1 MILTG
6 EMKKQMMEILKNREI
21 KAVFQPIVSLKNG
34 TVYAYEALSRI
45 TLKQCSFH
53 IGEAFEIAQEM
64 NCLWALEKLCRVN
77 SIKMSSEKP
86 KHVKLFLNVDP
97 NIIHDSDF
105 KSGVTGVK
113 LKKYNLDC
121 SDIVFEATERSAIQD
136 ELNSINEE
144 IDRITSETEFNTQPL
159 LNGNLSRRVYSN
171 VQNVV
176 NLSVT
181 DNYPAGIYGITVTQD
196 ARQAIAVGDGNIA
209 MTSTDTI
216 KKDEVGS
223 ISINGYD
230 INIAEGDD
238 LNTVVS
244 KLMAGADMTGGKMFV
259 TDPSLTNDTSDKP
272 LEGTKIKKSDGTTE
286 TVSAADVASANGKGT
301 EYAGYEPA
309 TTYTGNKIV
318 FMTNEYGSDMS
329 LDITCSNQKLA
340 QKLGLGSAYVRPDSA
355 DKGIQAQGSDV
366 QAKFTEDSGERVG
379 FSNSA
384 VISTSGTV
392 ITINDVNNREFKFDV
407 PGNVAGTKFD
417 DTGLN
422 PSATST
428 SEKKI
433 EQEVTDVGRMSIH
446 IGANQDQVIVIDIP
460 AVTSYTL
467 GTDTINVMT
476 SVTSQQAIA
485 KVDVAIGRVN
495 DVRSK
500 IGAYSN
506 RFEHTRNNLGVST
519 ENAESALSTMMD
531 TDMAEEMTNYTSMT
545 VLTQAATSIL
555 SQANE
560 RPSTVLQ
567 ILQ

>member
-1 MILTG
+1 MRINTNISAMTVNNSLQRAQNNLSASIERLSSGYKINSSADDPAGCAISEKMRMQIRGLNQADNNAADGESVLNTAEGALQEINAMLVRMKELTV
-6 EMKKQMMEILKNREI
+6 QAAND
-21 KAVFQPIVSLKNG
+21 
-34 TVYAYEALSRI
+34 
-45 TLKQCSFH
+45 
-53 IGEAFEIAQEM
+53 
-64 NCLWALEKLCRVN
+64 VN
-77 SIKMSSEKP
+77 S
-86 KHVKLFLNVDP
+86 DQ
-97 NIIHDSDF
+97 
-105 KSGVTGVK
+105 
-113 LKKYNLDC
+113 
-121 SDIVFEATERSAIQD
+121 ERSAIQD

-216 KKDEVGS
+216 KKDDVGS

-259 TDPSLTNDTSDKP
+259 TASLTNDTSDKP

-286 TVSAADVASANGKGT
+286 TVSAADVASATGKGT
-301 EYAGYEPA
+301 EYAGYVPA

-329 LDITCSNQKLA
+329 LNITCSNQNLA
-340 QKLGLGSAYVRPDSA
+340 QKLGLEKAYVRPDSA

>member
-1 MILTG
+1 MRINTNISAMTVNNSLQRAQNNLSASIERLSSGYKINSSADDPAGCAISEKMRMQIRGLNQADNNAADGESVLNTAEGALQEINAMLVRMKELTV
-6 EMKKQMMEILKNREI
+6 QAAND
-21 KAVFQPIVSLKNG
+21 
-34 TVYAYEALSRI
+34 
-45 TLKQCSFH
+45 
-53 IGEAFEIAQEM
+53 
-64 NCLWALEKLCRVN
+64 VN
-77 SIKMSSEKP
+77 S
-86 KHVKLFLNVDP
+86 DQ
-97 NIIHDSDF
+97 
-105 KSGVTGVK
+105 
-113 LKKYNLDC
+113 
-121 SDIVFEATERSAIQD
+121 ERAAIQD
-136 ELNSINEE
+136 ELDSINQE

-209 MTSTDTI
+209 MSSTDTI
-216 KKDEVGS
+216 AKDEVGS

-230 INIAEGDD
+230 VNIDEGDD

-259 TDPSLTNDTSDKP
+259 TDPSLTNDTSDKT
-272 LEGTKIKKSDGTTE
+272 LVGTIQSDGSTVTTP
-286 TVSAADVASANGKGT
+286 TGGNGM
-301 EYAGYEPA
+301 EYAGYEPV

-340 QKLGLGSAYVRPDSA
+340 DKLGLSTAYVEPGTVGT
-355 DKGIQAQGSDV
+355 GIQAQGSDV

-407 PGNVAGTKFD
+407 PGNVAGTQFN

-422 PSATST
+422 PAATT
-428 SEKKI
+428 TAEKKI
-433 EQEVTDVGRMSIH
+433 EQEVTDVGTMSIH

-485 KVDVAIGRVN
+485 KVDIAIGRVN

-506 RFEHTRNNLGVST
+506 RFEHTRNNLSVST

-531 TDMAEEMTNYTSMT
+531 TDMAEEMTNYTSQN
-545 VLTQAATSIL
+545 VITQAATSIL

>member
-1 MILTG
+1 MRINTNISAMTVNNSLQRAQNNLSASIERLSSGYKINSSADDPAGCAISEKMRMQIRGLNQADNNAADGESVLNTAEGALQEINAMLVRMKELTV
-6 EMKKQMMEILKNREI
+6 QAAND
-21 KAVFQPIVSLKNG
+21 
-34 TVYAYEALSRI
+34 
-45 TLKQCSFH
+45 
-53 IGEAFEIAQEM
+53 
-64 NCLWALEKLCRVN
+64 VN
-77 SIKMSSEKP
+77 S
-86 KHVKLFLNVDP
+86 DQ
-97 NIIHDSDF
+97 
-105 KSGVTGVK
+105 
-113 LKKYNLDC
+113 
-121 SDIVFEATERSAIQD
+121 ERSAIQD

-144 IDRITSETEFNTQPL
+144 IDRITSETEFNTQTL

-259 TDPSLTNDTSDKP
+259 TASLTNDTSDKP

-286 TVSAADVASANGKGT
+286 TVSAADVASATGKGT

-329 LDITCSNQKLA
+329 LNITCSNQNLA

>member
-1 MILTG
+1 MRINTNISAMTVNNSLQRAQNNLSASIERLSSGYKINSSADDPAGCAISEKMRMQIRGLNQADNNAADGESVLNTAEGALQEINAMLVRMKELTV
-6 EMKKQMMEILKNREI
+6 QAAND
-21 KAVFQPIVSLKNG
+21 
-34 TVYAYEALSRI
+34 
-45 TLKQCSFH
+45 
-53 IGEAFEIAQEM
+53 
-64 NCLWALEKLCRVN
+64 VN
-77 SIKMSSEKP
+77 S
-86 KHVKLFLNVDP
+86 DQ
-97 NIIHDSDF
+97 
-105 KSGVTGVK
+105 
-113 LKKYNLDC
+113 
-121 SDIVFEATERSAIQD
+121 ERSAIQD

-230 INIAEGDD
+230 INIDEGDD

-259 TDPSLTNDTSDKP
+259 TASLTNDTSDKP

-286 TVSAADVASANGKGT
+286 TVSAADVASATGKGT

-309 TTYTGNKIV
+309 TTYKDNIIV

-329 LDITCSNQKLA
+329 LNITCSNQNLA
-340 QKLGLGSAYVRPDSA
+340 KKLGLEKAYVGPDSA

>member
-1 MILTG
+1 MEDNMRINTNISAMTVNNSLQRAQNNLSASIERLSSGYKINSSADDPAGCAISEKMRMQIRGLNQADNNAADGESVLNTAEGALQEINAMLVRMKELTV
-6 EMKKQMMEILKNREI
+6 QAAND
-21 KAVFQPIVSLKNG
+21 
-34 TVYAYEALSRI
+34 
-45 TLKQCSFH
+45 
-53 IGEAFEIAQEM
+53 
-64 NCLWALEKLCRVN
+64 VN
-77 SIKMSSEKP
+77 S
-86 KHVKLFLNVDP
+86 DQ
-97 NIIHDSDF
+97 
-105 KSGVTGVK
+105 
-113 LKKYNLDC
+113 
-121 SDIVFEATERSAIQD
+121 ERSAIQD

-196 ARQAIAVGDGNIA
+196 ARQAIAVGDGTIA
-209 MTSTDTI
+209 MSSTDTI
-216 KKDEVGS
+216 AKDEVGS

-230 INIAEGDD
+230 INISEGDD

-244 KLMAGADMTGGKMFV
+244 KLMTGADMTGGKMFV
-259 TDPSLTNDTSDKP
+259 TASLTNDTSDKP
-272 LEGTKIKKSDGTTE
+272 LEGTKKSDGTTV
-286 TVSAADVASANGKGT
+286 TAGDVAAATGKGT

-309 TTYTGNKIV
+309 TTYTGNKII

-340 QKLGLGSAYVRPDSA
+340 QKLGLGSAYVAPGTA
-355 DKGIQAQGSDV
+355 GTGIQAQGSDV
-366 QAKFTEDSGERVG
+366 KAEFTKDASGDRVG

-392 ITINDVNNREFKFDV
+392 ITINDVNNREFQFDV
-407 PGNVAGTKFD
+407 PGNVAGTKFN

-422 PSATST
+422 PAATT
-428 SEKKI
+428 TPKKEI
-433 EQEVTDVGRMSIH
+433 EQEVTDVGTMSIH
-446 IGANQDQVIVIDIP
+446 IGANQDQVIVLDIP
-460 AVTSYTL
+460 AVTTYTL

-495 DVRSK
+495 EVRSK

-531 TDMAEEMTNYTSMT
+531 TDMAEEMTNYTSLN

-567 ILQ
+567 LLQ

>member
-1 MILTG
+1 MRINTNISAMTVNNSLQRAQNNLSASIERLSSGYKINSSADDPAGCAISEKMRMQIRGLNQADNNAADGESVLNTAEGALQEINAMLVRMKELTV
-6 EMKKQMMEILKNREI
+6 QAAND
-21 KAVFQPIVSLKNG
+21 
-34 TVYAYEALSRI
+34 
-45 TLKQCSFH
+45 
-53 IGEAFEIAQEM
+53 
-64 NCLWALEKLCRVN
+64 VN
-77 SIKMSSEKP
+77 S
-86 KHVKLFLNVDP
+86 DQ
-97 NIIHDSDF
+97 
-105 KSGVTGVK
+105 
-113 LKKYNLDC
+113 
-121 SDIVFEATERSAIQD
+121 ERFAIQD

-196 ARQAIAVGDGNIA
+196 ARQAIAVGDGTITMN
-209 MTSTDTI
+209 STDTI

-259 TDPSLTNDTSDKP
+259 TAPSLNNDTSDKP
-272 LEGTKIKKSDGTTE
+272 LEGTKKTDGT
-286 TVSAADVASANGKGT
+286 TVSAADVANATGKGT

-329 LDITCSNQKLA
+329 LDITCSNEKLA
-340 QKLGLGSAYVRPDSA
+340 QKLGLEKAYVRPDSA

-407 PGNVAGTKFD
+407 PGNVAGTRFD
-417 DTGLN
+417 DTNLN

>member
-1 MILTG
+1 MEDNMRINTNISAMTVNNSLQRAQNNLSASIERLSSGYKINSSADDPAGCAISEKMRMQIRGLNQADNNAADGESVLNTAEGALQEINAMLVRMKELTV
-6 EMKKQMMEILKNREI
+6 QAAND
-21 KAVFQPIVSLKNG
+21 
-34 TVYAYEALSRI
+34 
-45 TLKQCSFH
+45 
-53 IGEAFEIAQEM
+53 
-64 NCLWALEKLCRVN
+64 VN
-77 SIKMSSEKP
+77 S
-86 KHVKLFLNVDP
+86 DQ
-97 NIIHDSDF
+97 
-105 KSGVTGVK
+105 
-113 LKKYNLDC
+113 
-121 SDIVFEATERSAIQD
+121 ERSAIQD

-196 ARQAIAVGDGNIA
+196 ARQAIAVGDGTIA
-209 MTSTDTI
+209 MSSTDTI
-216 KKDEVGS
+216 AKDEVGS

-230 INIAEGDD
+230 INISEGDD

-244 KLMAGADMTGGKMFV
+244 KLMTGADMTGGKMFV
-259 TDPSLTNDTSDKP
+259 TASLTNDTSDKP
-272 LEGTKIKKSDGTTE
+272 LEGTKKSDGTTV
-286 TVSAADVASANGKGT
+286 TAGDVAAATGKGT

-309 TTYTGNKIV
+309 TTYTGNKII

-340 QKLGLGSAYVRPDSA
+340 QKLGLGSAYVAPGTA
-355 DKGIQAQGSDV
+355 GTGIQAQGSDV
-366 QAKFTEDSGERVG
+366 KAEFTKDASGDRVG

-392 ITINDVNNREFKFDV
+392 ITINDVNNREFQFDV
-407 PGNVAGTKFD
+407 PGNVAGTKFN

-422 PSATST
+422 PAATT
-428 SEKKI
+428 TPKKEI
-433 EQEVTDVGRMSIH
+433 EQEVTDVGTMSIH
-446 IGANQDQVIVIDIP
+446 IGANQDQVIVLDIP

>member
-1 MILTG
+1 MRINTNISA
-6 EMKKQMMEILKNREI
+6 MTVNN
-21 KAVFQPIVSLKNG
+21 SLQRAQNN
-34 TVYAYEALSRI
+34 LSASIERLSSGYKI
-45 TLKQCSFH
+45 NSSADDPAGCAISEKMRMQIRGLKQADNNAAD
-53 IGEAFEIAQEM
+53 GESVLNTAEGALQEINAMLVRMKELTVQAA
-64 NCLWALEKLCRVN
+64 NDVN
-77 SIKMSSEKP
+77 S
-86 KHVKLFLNVDP
+86 DQ
-97 NIIHDSDF
+97 
-105 KSGVTGVK
+105 
-113 LKKYNLDC
+113 
-121 SDIVFEATERSAIQD
+121 ERSAIQD

-181 DNYPAGIYGITVTQD
+181 DNYPAGIYGVTVTQD
-196 ARQAIAVGDGNIA
+196 ARQAIAVGDGTIT
-209 MTSTDTI
+209 MSSTDTI
-216 KKDEVGS
+216 ANDEVGS

-259 TDPSLTNDTSDKP
+259 TDPLLTNDTSDKT
-272 LEGTKIKKSDGTTE
+272 LVGTIQSGGSTVTTP
-286 TVSAADVASANGKGT
+286 TGGNGV
-301 EYAGYEPA
+301 EYAGYVPA

-329 LDITCSNQKLA
+329 LDITCSNEKLA

-407 PGNVAGTKFD
+407 PGNVAGTQFN

-422 PSATST
+422 PAATT
-428 SEKKI
+428 TPKKEI

>member
-1 MILTG
+1 MRINTNISAMTVNNSLQRAQNNLSASIERLSSGYKINSSADDPAGCAISEKMRMQIRGLNQADNNAADGESVLNTAEGALQEINAMLVRMKELTV
-6 EMKKQMMEILKNREI
+6 QAAND
-21 KAVFQPIVSLKNG
+21 
-34 TVYAYEALSRI
+34 
-45 TLKQCSFH
+45 
-53 IGEAFEIAQEM
+53 
-64 NCLWALEKLCRVN
+64 VN
-77 SIKMSSEKP
+77 S
-86 KHVKLFLNVDP
+86 DQ
-97 NIIHDSDF
+97 
-105 KSGVTGVK
+105 
-113 LKKYNLDC
+113 
-121 SDIVFEATERSAIQD
+121 ERSAIQD

-196 ARQAIAVGDGNIA
+196 ARQAIAVGDGTIA
-209 MTSTDTI
+209 MSSTDTI
-216 KKDEVGS
+216 AKDEVGS

-230 INIAEGDD
+230 INISEGDD

-244 KLMAGADMTGGKMFV
+244 KLMTGADMTGGKMFV
-259 TDPSLTNDTSDKP
+259 TASLTNDTSDKP
-272 LEGTKIKKSDGTTE
+272 LEGTKKSDGTTV
-286 TVSAADVASANGKGT
+286 TAGDVAAATGKGT

-309 TTYTGNKIV
+309 TTYTGNKII

-340 QKLGLGSAYVRPDSA
+340 QKLGLGSAYVAPGTA
-355 DKGIQAQGSDV
+355 GTGIQAQGSDV
-366 QAKFTEDSGERVG
+366 KAEFTKDASGDRVG

-392 ITINDVNNREFKFDV
+392 ITINDVNNREFQFDV
-407 PGNVAGTKFD
+407 PGNVAETKFN

-422 PSATST
+422 PAATT
-428 SEKKI
+428 TPKKEI
-433 EQEVTDVGRMSIH
+433 EQEVTDVGTMSIH
-446 IGANQDQVIVIDIP
+446 IGANQDQVIVLDIP
-460 AVTSYTL
+460 AVTTYTL

-495 DVRSK
+495 EVRSK

-567 ILQ
+567 LLQ

>member
-1 MILTG
+1 MRINTNISAMTVNNSLQRAQNNLSASIERLSSGYKINSSADDPAGCAISEKMRMQIRGLNQADNNAADGESVLNTAEGALQEINAMLVRMKELTV
-6 EMKKQMMEILKNREI
+6 QAAND
-21 KAVFQPIVSLKNG
+21 
-34 TVYAYEALSRI
+34 
-45 TLKQCSFH
+45 
-53 IGEAFEIAQEM
+53 
-64 NCLWALEKLCRVN
+64 VN
-77 SIKMSSEKP
+77 S
-86 KHVKLFLNVDP
+86 DQ
-97 NIIHDSDF
+97 
-105 KSGVTGVK
+105 
-113 LKKYNLDC
+113 
-121 SDIVFEATERSAIQD
+121 ERSAIQD

-196 ARQAIAVGDGNIA
+196 ARQAIAVGDGTIA
-209 MTSTDTI
+209 MSSTDTI
-216 KKDEVGS
+216 AKDEVGS

-230 INIAEGDD
+230 INISEGDD

-244 KLMAGADMTGGKMFV
+244 KLMTGADMTGGKMFV
-259 TDPSLTNDTSDKP
+259 TASLTNDTSDKP
-272 LEGTKIKKSDGTTE
+272 LEGTKKSDGTTV
-286 TVSAADVASANGKGT
+286 TAGDVAAATGKGT

-309 TTYTGNKIV
+309 TTYTGNKII

-340 QKLGLGSAYVRPDSA
+340 QKLGLGSAYVAPGTA
-355 DKGIQAQGSDV
+355 GTGIQAQGSDV
-366 QAKFTEDSGERVG
+366 KAEFTKDASGDRVG

-392 ITINDVNNREFKFDV
+392 ITINDVNNREFQFDV
-407 PGNVAGTKFD
+407 PGNVAGTKFN

-422 PSATST
+422 PAATT
-428 SEKKI
+428 TPKKEI
-433 EQEVTDVGRMSIH
+433 EQEVTDVGTMSIH
-446 IGANQDQVIVIDIP
+446 IGANQDQVIVLDIP
-460 AVTSYTL
+460 AVTTYTL

-495 DVRSK
+495 EVRSK

-567 ILQ
+567 LLQ

>member
-1 MILTG
+1 MRINTNISAMTVNNSLQRAQNNLSASIERLSSGYKINSSADDPAGCAISEKMRMQIRGLNQADNNAADGESVLNTAEGALQEINAMLVRMKELTV
-6 EMKKQMMEILKNREI
+6 QAAND
-21 KAVFQPIVSLKNG
+21 
-34 TVYAYEALSRI
+34 
-45 TLKQCSFH
+45 
-53 IGEAFEIAQEM
+53 
-64 NCLWALEKLCRVN
+64 VN
-77 SIKMSSEKP
+77 S
-86 KHVKLFLNVDP
+86 DQ
-97 NIIHDSDF
+97 
-105 KSGVTGVK
+105 
-113 LKKYNLDC
+113 
-121 SDIVFEATERSAIQD
+121 ERSAIQD

-216 KKDEVGS
+216 KKEDVGS

-272 LEGTKIKKSDGTTE
+272 LEGTKKPDGT
-286 TVSAADVASANGKGT
+286 TVSAADVANATGKGT

-329 LDITCSNQKLA
+329 LNITCSNQNLA
-340 QKLGLGSAYVRPDSA
+340 KKLGLEKAYVGPDSA

-407 PGNVAGTKFD
+407 PGNVAGTQFNDKEI
-417 DTGLN
+417 N
-422 PSATST
+422 PSATT
-428 SEKKI
+428 KQVKEI

-531 TDMAEEMTNYTSMT
+531 TDMAEEMTNYTSQN
-545 VLTQAATSIL
+545 VITQAATSIL

>member
-1 MILTG
+1 MRINTNISAMTVNNSLQRAQNNLSASIERLSSGYKINSSADDPAGCAISEKMRMQIRGLNQADNNAADGESVLNTAEGALQEINAMLVRMKELTV
-6 EMKKQMMEILKNREI
+6 QAAND
-21 KAVFQPIVSLKNG
+21 
-34 TVYAYEALSRI
+34 
-45 TLKQCSFH
+45 
-53 IGEAFEIAQEM
+53 
-64 NCLWALEKLCRVN
+64 VN
-77 SIKMSSEKP
+77 S
-86 KHVKLFLNVDP
+86 DQ
-97 NIIHDSDF
+97 
-105 KSGVTGVK
+105 
-113 LKKYNLDC
+113 
-121 SDIVFEATERSAIQD
+121 ERSAIQD

-259 TDPSLTNDTSDKP
+259 TASLTNDTSDKP

-286 TVSAADVASANGKGT
+286 TVSAADVASATGKGT

-329 LDITCSNQKLA
+329 LNITCSNQNLA

-407 PGNVAGTKFD
+407 PGNVAGTKFN

>member
-1 MILTG
+1 MRINTNISA
-6 EMKKQMMEILKNREI
+6 MTVNN
-21 KAVFQPIVSLKNG
+21 SLQRAQNN
-34 TVYAYEALSRI
+34 LSASIERLSSGYKI
-45 TLKQCSFH
+45 NSSADDPAGCAISEKMRMQIRGLKQADNNAAD
-53 IGEAFEIAQEM
+53 GESVLNTAEGALQEINAMLVRMKELTVQAA
-64 NCLWALEKLCRVN
+64 NDVN
-77 SIKMSSEKP
+77 S
-86 KHVKLFLNVDP
+86 DQ
-97 NIIHDSDF
+97 
-105 KSGVTGVK
+105 
-113 LKKYNLDC
+113 
-121 SDIVFEATERSAIQD
+121 ERSAIQD

-259 TDPSLTNDTSDKP
+259 TDPLLTNDTSDKT
-272 LEGTKIKKSDGTTE
+272 LVGTIQSGGSTVTTP
-286 TVSAADVASANGKGT
+286 TGGNGV
-301 EYAGYEPA
+301 EYAGYVPA

-329 LDITCSNQKLA
+329 LDITCSNQNLA
-340 QKLGLGSAYVRPDSA
+340 HILGLDNAYVGPDSA

-407 PGNVAGTKFD
+407 PGNVAGTQFN
-417 DTGLN
+417 DTGIN

-428 SEKKI
+428 PEKKI

>member
-1 MILTG
+1 MRINTNISAMTVNNSLQRAQNSLSASIERLSSGYKINSSADDPAGCAISEKMRMQIRGLNQADNNAADGESVLNTAEGALQEINAMLVRMKELTV
-6 EMKKQMMEILKNREI
+6 QAAND
-21 KAVFQPIVSLKNG
+21 
-34 TVYAYEALSRI
+34 
-45 TLKQCSFH
+45 
-53 IGEAFEIAQEM
+53 
-64 NCLWALEKLCRVN
+64 VN
-77 SIKMSSEKP
+77 S
-86 KHVKLFLNVDP
+86 DQ
-97 NIIHDSDF
+97 
-105 KSGVTGVK
+105 
-113 LKKYNLDC
+113 
-121 SDIVFEATERSAIQD
+121 ERSAIQD

-196 ARQAIAVGDGNIA
+196 ARQAIAVGDGTIA
-209 MTSTDTI
+209 MSSTDTI
-216 KKDEVGS
+216 AKDEVGS

-230 INIAEGDD
+230 INISEGDD

-244 KLMAGADMTGGKMFV
+244 KLMTGADMTGGKMFV
-259 TDPSLTNDTSDKP
+259 TASLTNDTSDKP
-272 LEGTKIKKSDGTTE
+272 LEGTKKSDGTTV
-286 TVSAADVASANGKGT
+286 TAGDVAAATGKGT

-309 TTYTGNKIV
+309 TTYTGNKII

-340 QKLGLGSAYVRPDSA
+340 QKLGLGSAYVAPGTA
-355 DKGIQAQGSDV
+355 GTGIQAQGSDV
-366 QAKFTEDSGERVG
+366 KAEFTKDASGDRVG

-392 ITINDVNNREFKFDV
+392 ITINDVNNREFQFDV
-407 PGNVAGTKFD
+407 PGNVAGTKFN

-422 PSATST
+422 PAATT
-428 SEKKI
+428 TPKKEI
-433 EQEVTDVGRMSIH
+433 EQEVTDVGTMSIH
-446 IGANQDQVIVIDIP
+446 IGANQDQVIVLDIP
-460 AVTSYTL
+460 AVTTYTL

-495 DVRSK
+495 EVRSK

-567 ILQ
+567 LLQ

>member
-1 MILTG
+1 MRINTNISAMTVNNSLQRAQNNLSASIERLSSGYKINSSADDPAGCAISEKMRMQIRGLNQADNNAADGESVLNTAEGALQEINAMLVRMKELTV
-6 EMKKQMMEILKNREI
+6 QAAND
-21 KAVFQPIVSLKNG
+21 
-34 TVYAYEALSRI
+34 
-45 TLKQCSFH
+45 
-53 IGEAFEIAQEM
+53 
-64 NCLWALEKLCRVN
+64 VN
-77 SIKMSSEKP
+77 S
-86 KHVKLFLNVDP
+86 DQ
-97 NIIHDSDF
+97 
-105 KSGVTGVK
+105 
-113 LKKYNLDC
+113 
-121 SDIVFEATERSAIQD
+121 ERSAIQD

-272 LEGTKIKKSDGTTE
+272 LEGTKKPDGTT
-286 TVSAADVASANGKGT
+286 VSATDVANATGKGT